1 MYRCRLGQRGRLWLN
16 DRQGIGRPLAIA
28 FAVFIALT
36 AIITIGT
43 FWPISLDA
51 FALEPFALWTILPL
65 WPVLTLWAVLTVPL
79 RAFSLRTIALR
90 TITLLEAF
98 ALLARFAVAVTAKV
112 AVTIPARLVWTTLAA
127 LVLTRLLPRLVLTLI
142 GALLLTRLLV
152 ADVRL
157 LRLCRIVAVLIFE
170 IDVEA

>member
-1 MYRCRLGQRGRLWLN
+1 LGQRSRLWLN
-16 DRQGIGRPLAIA
+16 DRQGIGRPLVIA

-43 FWPISLDA
+43 FWPIALDA
-51 FALEPFALWTILPL
+51 LALEPFALRTILPL
-65 WPVLTLWAVLTVPL
+65 WPVLTLWAVLTVTL

-90 TITLLEAF
+90 TITLLEAL
-98 ALLARFAVAVTAKV
+98 ALLAWFAVAVAAKV
-112 AVTIPARLVWTTLAA
+112 AVAIPARLVLTTLAA

-142 GALLLTRLLV
+142 GALVLTRLLV
-152 ADVRL
+152 ADLSL